1 VTLTLGQPLTVED
14 RLDLASPYASRK
26 QIQSIAMCK
35 RAKHSF
41 WVGAVGSGKTIA
53 SLTAFLIAIAE
64 APPGL
69 IVIVGN
75 TKQSIER
82 NILGPLQNPALFGEI
97 SKLVTHTRGSEVAII
112 LGRQIEIIGAP
123 NVTAEDRIRG
133 SSIVLAYVDEA
144 ILLPEGFFRMLL
156 TRLRVIVD
164 GVNVSRLLA
173 TTNPGSKNHWLRKEY
188 LIRPTETSTITFYFT
203 QDDNPVLPEADKALN
218 RSMYSGLFYERMIL
232 GKWTNATGAIY
243 EQFDES
249 KHTIAWDQMPTF
261 TEILAVGID
270 HGTTNPT
277 SATMIGVTDEHDPE
291 TGRRAPRLVMLDEW
305 RWDPA
310 VQNQKLTNVEQSARV
325 RTWIRRMHTPGV
337 EVLSPRFVY
346 VDPAAADF
354 REQLKRDHLTNWAAD
369 NAVSEGIADVSS
381 LLTQGRL
388 LIARPKGPDLPGCAG
403 ILEEV
408 TEYRWDPKATEKGED
423 APIKKAD
430 HSMDAMRYA
439 VRSSKPQWSAIFRKA
454 YGLAA

>member
-1 VTLTLGQPLTVED
+1 MTLTLQD
-14 RLDLASPYASRK
+14 RLDLASPFASKK
-26 QIQSIAMCK
+26 QIQSIGMCT

-41 WVGAVGSGKTIA
+41 WVGSVGSGKTIA

-82 NILGPLQNPALFGEI
+82 NILTPLQNPALFGDL
-97 SKLVTHTRGSEVAII
+97 SKLVVHTRGSEIALI
-112 LGRQIEIIGAP
+112 LGRQVEIIGAP

-156 TRLRVIVD
+156 TRLRVVVN

-188 LIRPTETSTITFYFT
+188 LLRPVETSTITFYFNM
-203 QDDNPVLPEADKALN
+203 DDNPVLPEADKALA

-232 GKWTNATGAIY
+232 GKWTNAEGAVY
-243 EQFDES
+243 DQWNPDTMS
-249 KHTIAWDQMPTF
+249 LLWDDLPV
-261 TEILAVGID
+261 LSHVLSVGID

-277 SATMIGVTDEHDPE
+277 SAMMLGVTAEVDDR
-291 TGRRAPRLVMLDEW
+291 GRNAPRLVLMDEW
-305 RWDPA
+305 RWDPSET
-310 VQNQKLTNVEQSARV
+310 NQRLTNVEQSARV
-325 RTWIRRMHTPGV
+325 RTWLRRSHHLEPGSS
-337 EVLSPRFVY
+337 LLTPRFVY

-388 LIARPKGPDLPGCAG
+388 VVAQPKGTDLPGCPG
-403 ILEEV
+403 FLQEV
-408 TEYRWDPKATEKGED
+408 TEYRWDPKKTEKGED
-423 APIKKAD
+423 APIKVAD
-430 HSMDAMRYA
+430 HSMDAARYA
-439 VRSSKPQWSAIFRKA
+439 VRSSKPYWLPIMRAA